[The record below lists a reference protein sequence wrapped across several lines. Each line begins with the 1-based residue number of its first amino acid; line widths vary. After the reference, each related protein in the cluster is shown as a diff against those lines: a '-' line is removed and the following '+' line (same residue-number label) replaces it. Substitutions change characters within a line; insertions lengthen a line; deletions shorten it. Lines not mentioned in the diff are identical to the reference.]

1 MFKPFIYF
9 PSNKVLSFILIA
21 SLLALPFVSAQGQ
34 TIIQSKPC
42 FDQWPQTHAKC
53 KGFILCDNFNRYTLV
68 TGTAISAKLSGLD
81 SLESRQSR
89 TWTAFPRKS
98 RVQYPT
104 GAKRATA

>member
-89 TWTAFPRKS
+89 T
-98 RVQYPT
+98 
-104 GAKRATA
+104 